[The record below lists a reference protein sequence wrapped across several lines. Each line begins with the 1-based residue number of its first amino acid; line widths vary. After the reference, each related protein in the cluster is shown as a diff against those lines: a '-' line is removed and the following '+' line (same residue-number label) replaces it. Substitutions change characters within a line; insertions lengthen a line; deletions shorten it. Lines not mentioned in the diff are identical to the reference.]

1 VAVPRALSQLEHAIY
16 QKQTQTL
23 KVIVDGANDRIR
35 AADGKSAITLI
46 RRDASY
52 RSTDAAEMGK
62 RYLPGRGII
71 PRRHRCTHNRPL
83 IGLACR

>member
-1 VAVPRALSQLEHAIY
+1 MAVPRALSQLEHAIY

-46 RRDASY
+46 GVTLRTAAQTQRRWASATY
-52 RSTDAAEMGK
+52 LGAASSQG
-62 RYLPGRGII
+62 GIVVLI
-71 PRRHRCTHNRPL
+71 
-83 IGLACR
+83 IGL